1 MRKTLVGSALVGA
14 VVFIASSVFAD
25 DQAAEIPL
33 WPNGAPGFESRKDEH
48 GVRKQENSVDYTIHN
63 VHSPTVT
70 PFLPSKENAT
80 GAAVVIVPGGGHSSI
95 WILHEGINEAKW
107 LADHGV
113 AAFVLKYRLAREP
126 NSPYK
131 LPDTPTQ
138 DGQRAIRLVRSRA
151 AEWGIDPHRIG
162 IMGFS
167 AGGELAAMT
176 CNVDGKG
183 NSEASDPIDQVSA
196 RPDFQALIYS
206 GPLGVRDQKIT
217 KEMNLPPTF
226 IAVGDTDKFAPILTS
241 HYLALREAGVSAELH
256 VYAKTG
262 HGFGFRDTNIGKAS
276 NGFLQQFFD
285 FLGAQGMLKKT

>member
-1 MRKTLVGSALVGA
+1 MRKTFVGSALVGA
-14 VVFIASSVFAD
+14 LVFIASYVFAD
-25 DQAAEIPL
+25 DQAAEISL

-138 DGQRAIRLVRSRA
+138 DGQRALRLVRSRA

-176 CNVDGKG
+176 CNADGKG
-183 NSEASDPIDQVSA
+183 NSEASDPVDQVSA

-262 HGFGFRDTNIGKAS
+262 HGFGFRDTNIGKPS

-285 FLGAQGMLKKT
+285 FLGAQGMLKKA

>member
-1 MRKTLVGSALVGA
+1 MKPNGWRITAWRRLCSNIVWPASRIRRISCLIRRRKTASRA
-14 VVFIASSVFAD
+14 V
-25 DQAAEIPL
+25 
-33 WPNGAPGFESRKDEH
+33 
-48 GVRKQENSVDYTIHN
+48 
-63 VHSPTVT
+63 
-70 PFLPSKENAT
+70 
-80 GAAVVIVPGGGHSSI
+80 
-95 WILHEGINEAKW
+95 
-107 LADHGV
+107 
-113 AAFVLKYRLAREP
+113 
-126 NSPYK
+126 
-131 LPDTPTQ
+131 
-138 DGQRAIRLVRSRA
+138 RLVRSRA

-176 CNVDGKG
+176 CNADGKG

-256 VYAKTG
+256 IYAKTG
-262 HGFGFRDTNIGKAS
+262 HGFGFRDTNIGKPS

-285 FLGAQGMLKKT
+285 FLGARDAEKSVRAICLFQCRRRRQRHGGVPVAACKSRNALSRLNVC